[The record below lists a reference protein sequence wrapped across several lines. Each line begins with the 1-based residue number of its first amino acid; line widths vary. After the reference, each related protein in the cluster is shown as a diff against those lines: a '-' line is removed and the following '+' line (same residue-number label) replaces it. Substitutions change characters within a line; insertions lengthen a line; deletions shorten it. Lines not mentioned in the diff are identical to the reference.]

1 MCSAAQEGLGCL
13 LHRFRKG
20 GVRVDRQSHIL
31 GQGSHFNRQ
40 SACGDECFGKL
51 FDDVVLP
58 SPHFIDLHFGF

>member
-1 MCSAAQEGLGCL
+1 
-13 LHRFRKG
+13 
-20 GVRVDRQSHIL
+20 VRVDRQSHIL

-40 SACGDECFGKL
+40 GACGDECFGEL